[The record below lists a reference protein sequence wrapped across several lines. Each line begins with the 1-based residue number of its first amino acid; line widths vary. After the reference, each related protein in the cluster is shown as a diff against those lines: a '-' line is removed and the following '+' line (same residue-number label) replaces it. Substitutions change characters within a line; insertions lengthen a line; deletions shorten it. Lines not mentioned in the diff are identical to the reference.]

1 MIIRNKIF
9 EEIKQ
14 SEAYILGLQKYTD
27 KMRKRNRIFQ
37 SLLACSSCIGTLG
50 AFISLYIPAATSI
63 LATMGVIGKQI
74 IPNLLQ
80 DEKELSEL
88 DRLMNFYTNYLTTL
102 EIIWYEFENEKIDD
116 DEAAHRFLHLKETEG
131 DKPSTYN
138 KLVYHISSKMQTEID
153 IESQI
158 YVDRIYYSKYD

>member
-1 MIIRNKIF
+1 MIIRNRIF

-27 KMRKRNRIFQ
+27 KMRKRNRIYQ
-37 SLLACSSCIGTLG
+37 TLLACSSCIGTLG

-63 LATMGVIGKQI
+63 LATMGVMAKQI

-88 DRLMNFYTNYLTTL
+88 DRLMNFYINYLTTIEL
-102 EIIWYEFENEKIDD
+102 IWYDLEKEIVDE
-116 DEAAHRFLHLKETEG
+116 DEAAHRFLNLKKTEG
-131 DKPSTYN
+131 DKPSIYN
-138 KLVYHISSKMQTEID
+138 KYVYYISQKMQTEID
-153 IESQI
+153 NESQK
-158 YVDRIYYSKYD
+158 YVDRIYYSKY